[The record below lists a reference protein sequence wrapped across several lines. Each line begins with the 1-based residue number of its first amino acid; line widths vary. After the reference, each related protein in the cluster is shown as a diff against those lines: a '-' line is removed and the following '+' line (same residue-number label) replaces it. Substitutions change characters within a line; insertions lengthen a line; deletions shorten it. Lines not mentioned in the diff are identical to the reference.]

1 MFEKE
6 FNMKKI
12 IAIVAL
18 ILSSVSTQAYVLEA
32 KPLADLES
40 LIQSSTFKYKETGM
54 VFGFSTI
61 KSCLYVANDIAIL
74 KNYCVP
80 KKEYPAAGYTIISP
94 KFGIIDLYQE
104 DLETVIK
111 HDIQITTFPDILKGF
126 IKTPVHTQNIAG
138 LNKILEG
145 VYKLYG
151 PACWSTNATFE
162 NQVPEVQCYASQE
175 VIGFDTWS
183 VETQK
188 KTNDMKAWK
197 ALMEAVEATITRHQQ
212 ED

>member
-1 MFEKE
+1 
-6 FNMKKI
+6 MKKI
-12 IAIVAL
+12 ITIAAL
-18 ILSSVSTQAYVLEA
+18 VLSSISTQANPYVLEA
-32 KPLADLES
+32 KPLKDLIS
-40 LIQSSTFKYKETGM
+40 LIQSSTFKYKDTGM
-54 VFGFSTI
+54 VFGFATI
-61 KSCLYVANDIAIL
+61 KSCLYVADGFAVL

-111 HDIQITTFPDILKGF
+111 HDVQITTFPDILKGF

-145 VYKLYG
+145 VYNLYG
-151 PACWSTNATFE
+151 PACWSTNATYE
-162 NQVPEVQCYASQE
+162 DQVPQAQCYASQD

-183 VETQK
+183 AETQNT
-188 KTNDMKAWK
+188 TNDMKAWK
-197 ALMEAVEATITRHQQ
+197 QLMEAVEAAITKNQ
-212 ED
+212 